1 VGEEWRERIAID
13 PKVLQGKPIIRG
25 TRISVELIL
34 ELLASGWTEE
44 AITENYPQIRKE
56 DISAALHY
64 AHSLLKDEAVYPYR

>member
-1 VGEEWRERIAID
+1 MGEEWRERIAID

>member
-1 VGEEWRERIAID
+1 MGEEWRERIVID
-13 PKVLQGKPIIRG
+13 PKILRGKPVIRG

-34 ELLASGWTEE
+34 ELLAGGWTEE

-64 AHSLLKDEAVYPYR
+64 AHSLLKEEAVWPYP

>member
-1 VGEEWRERIAID
+1 VGEEWRERIVID
-13 PKVLQGKPIIRG
+13 PKILRGKPIIKG

-34 ELLASGWTEE
+34 ELLAGGWTKE

-64 AHSLLKDEAVYPYR
+64 AHSLLKEEAVYPYP

>member
-1 VGEEWRERIAID
+1 MGEEWRERIVID
-13 PKVLQGKPIIRG
+13 PKILRSKPIIRG

-34 ELLASGWTEE
+34 ELLAGGWTEE